1 MNPKSKERVTGNLQE
16 RAQQMI
22 VEGET
27 LESVLAELYPQVEG
41 VVGLSDVMGDREI
54 HIYLEKSNEVLGA
67 LGYTEHG
74 SRHHSIT
81 AYRAGW
87 ILCQLGYSPREQEL
101 AAIAGYMH
109 DIGGVVN
116 RQMHEQSGAIIS
128 GSILKRLGMETEER
142 IECMMAIGNHDEK
155 TGEPV
160 TPITAAL
167 ILADKSDVHRSRV
180 RNPSMISFDIHDR
193 VNYAVLNTN
202 LLVNAPEDKIKLSI
216 TIDTKISH
224 VMEYFEI
231 FLTRMII
238 SRKAARKLGLSFI
251 LEINDVEMS

>member
-1 MNPKSKERVTGNLQE
+1 MNPKSKERVTGNLHE

-41 VVGLSDVMGDREI
+41 LVGLSDVMGDREVR
-54 HIYLEKSNEVLGA
+54 IYLEKNNDVLGA

-87 ILCQLGYSPREQEL
+87 ILCQLDYSPREQEL
-101 AAIAGYMH
+101 AAVAGYMH

>member
-1 MNPKSKERVTGNLQE
+1 
-16 RAQQMI
+16 MI

-41 VVGLSDVMGDREI
+41 LVGLSDVMGDREVR
-54 HIYLEKSNEVLGA
+54 IYLEKSNDVLGA

-81 AYRAGW
+81 AYRSGW

-101 AAIAGYMH
+101 AAVAGYMH

-202 LLVNAPEDKIKLSI
+202 LFVNAAADKIKLSI